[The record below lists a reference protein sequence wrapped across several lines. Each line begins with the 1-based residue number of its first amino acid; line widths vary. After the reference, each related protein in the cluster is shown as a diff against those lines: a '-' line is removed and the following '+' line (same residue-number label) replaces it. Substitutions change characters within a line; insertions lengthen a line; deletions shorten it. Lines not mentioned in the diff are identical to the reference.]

1 MISVDREYLDYAD
14 DVLSGKILACQWVKL
29 ACKRFKDDIDSGKC
43 YVDETKYKT
52 INAFINV
59 LKHYSSGSA
68 GERFVLEPWQKFLVT
83 NIFCLYRS
91 DNHKRKYTQA
101 HVSIS
106 RKNGKTSIAAV
117 LGLFALIADGEP
129 AASVIMAANSREQAR
144 IDFDAASAWARQLD
158 PKRKSLKILR
168 NEITFQ
174 KNNAK
179 LKVISADATKLDGS
193 NDSFIVV
200 DELHEAPDSKLYD
213 VLKSGQ
219 GFRQQPMI
227 LSITTAGYRIGGFCN
242 QFEDYCKE
250 VLQGV
255 KEDESLFA
263 LLYTLDDGDDWTDSS
278 VYVKSNPNLGITVNE
293 DWLLAQVNQA
303 KNSPSAEVGVKTK
316 NLNIWCSS
324 SIVWIPED
332 YIRKCLHKIDLS
344 EYIKRNNYLVYMGFD
359 LASVSDLTALT
370 VLLIDPETEEYIFK
384 TFYYLPRTALDGKY
398 NSELYKMWSKK
409 GYLILTDSETT
420 DYNYIQNQIMYW
432 SEHLEVQGIFYD
444 SWNATTLVNN
454 LINAGLPMQSYS
466 QSIGNFNRPTKEI
479 ERLILSGKVKI
490 DQNPISRWCFDNV
503 ELKVDINSNAK
514 PTGDHEKRKID
525 GVISMLNALGG
536 YLNQVYGV
544 EHAFVIPYEK
554 KG

>member
-1 MISVDREYLDYAD
+1 MSSVDREYLDYAD
-14 DVLSGKILACQWVKL
+14 DVLSGKVLACQWVKL

-43 YVDETKYKT
+43 YVDDTKYKT

-83 NIFCLYRS
+83 NLFCLYRS

-250 VLQGV
+250 VLRGDKV
-255 KEDESLFA
+255 DDSLFA

-278 VYVKSNPNLGITVNE
+278 VYVKSNPNLGVTVNE

-303 KNSPSAEVGVKTK
+303 KNTPSAVVGVKTK

-324 SIVWIPED
+324 NITWIPED
-332 YIRKCLHKIDLS
+332 VIKKSMRKLDMSEFRNDNRYI
-344 EYIKRNNYLVYMGFD
+344 VYMGFD
-359 LASVSDLTALT
+359 LAAVSDLTAFT
-370 VLLIDPETEEYIFK
+370 VMFADPEEEKYYFK
-384 TFYYLPRTALDGKY
+384 TWYYLPKKALEGKY
-398 NSELYKMWSKK
+398 NSQLYAMWADR
-409 GYLILTDSETT
+409 GHLILTDSDTT
-420 DYNYIQNQIMYW
+420 DYAYIKNQIMYW
-432 SEHLEVQGIFYD
+432 YENLDVQMIAFD
-444 SWNATTLVNN
+444 SWNATSLVND
-454 LINAGLPMQSYS
+454 LTKEGLPMQPYS
-466 QSIGNFNRPTKEI
+466 QSIGNFNRPTKEF
-479 ERLILSGKVKI
+479 ERLILSDKI
-490 DQNPISRWCFDNV
+490 VIDANPITRFCFDNV
-503 ELKVDINSNAK
+503 SLKVDVNGNSK
-514 PTGDHEKRKID
+514 PIGDHEKKKID
-525 GVISMLNALGG
+525 GVMSMLNCLGG
-536 YLNQVYGV
+536 YLKTVYGDTQ
-544 EHAFVIPYEK
+544 AFVIPLNRS
-554 KG
+554 

>member
-1 MISVDREYLDYAD
+1 M
-14 DVLSGKILACQWVKL
+14 
-29 ACKRFKDDIDSGKC
+29 
-43 YVDETKYKT
+43 
-52 INAFINV
+52 
-59 LKHYSSGSA
+59 
-68 GERFVLEPWQKFLVT
+68 
-83 NIFCLYRS
+83 
-91 DNHKRKYTQA
+91 
-101 HVSIS
+101 
-106 RKNGKTSIAAV
+106 
-117 LGLFALIADGEP
+117 GLFALIADGEP

-158 PKRKSLKILR
+158 SKRKSLKILR
-168 NEITFQ
+168 NEIVFQ

-324 SIVWIPED
+324 SVVWIPE
-332 YIRKCLHKIDLS
+332 YYVRKSLKKIDLTDF
-344 EYIKRNNYLVYMGFD
+344 IKKNNYLVYVGFD
-359 LASVSDLTALT
+359 LASVSDLTCVSFLF
-370 VLLIDPETEEYIFK
+370 VDPETEEYVFK
-384 TFYYLPRTALDGKY
+384 NYYYLPKIALEGKY
-398 NSELYKMWSKK
+398 NSELYKMWSQK
-409 GYLILTDSETT
+409 GYLILTDSPTT
-420 DYNYIQNQIMYW
+420 DYNYIKNQILYW
-432 SEHLEVQGIFYD
+432 YNHLDVQGVFYD
-444 SWNATTLVNN
+444 AWNSTQLVNDLTN
-454 LINAGLPMQSYS
+454 EGLPMQSFS
-466 QSIGNFNRPTKEI
+466 QSIGHFSRPTKEY
-479 ERLILSGKVKI
+479 ERLILSGKVVL
-490 DQNPISRWCFDNV
+490 DDNPINRFCHDNV
-503 ELKVDINSNAK
+503 ELKVDMNGNAK

-525 GVISMLNALGG
+525 GVIAQLTALGG
-536 YLNQVYGV
+536 YLDQVYGV
-544 EHAFVIPYEK
+544 QQAFVIPNK
-554 KG
+554 S